1 MAFCG
6 TLRHFASPFFLAKRP
21 ALPLTATKGMSC
33 HSANFGLAGIALI
46 SLDTKKAQG
55 HEGNEM
61 LFHR

>member
-6 TLRHFASPFFLAKRP
+6 TLLHFASPFSLAKRP
-21 ALPLTATKGMSC
+21 ALPLTATKDLSR
-33 HSANFGLAGIALI
+33 HSANFGLAGIAL
-46 SLDTKKAQG
+46 SFLDTKKAQG